1 MADINWQGK
10 NYTKCFLGCDAV
22 DWMLKCKVATTRD
35 QAVELANEILVTG
48 RLYHL
53 SRRMAFIDGMEIY
66 RFEARYHS
74 AHDATHTTHTTHGS
88 ADALDGGRL

>member
-1 MADINWQGK
+1 MRAAGGIPMADINWQGK
-10 NYTKCFLGCDAV
+10 NYSKCFLGCDAV
-22 DWMLKCKVATTRD
+22 DWMVKNKVTPTRE

-66 RFEARYHS
+66 RFEVFLPEKYS
-74 AHDATHTTHTTHGS
+74 F
-88 ADALDGGRL
+88 LFIIYYLF

>member
-1 MADINWQGK
+1 MRGPGGIPMADINWQGK
-10 NYTKCFLGCDAV
+10 NYSKCFLGCDAV

-66 RFEARYHS
+66 RFEARS
-74 AHDATHTTHTTHGS
+74 PFRTHTPHAPHTI
-88 ADALDGGRL
+88 